1 MTAHILVVE
10 DDESFVEELK
20 QIIADSGGPAL
31 PIFVTNRD
39 DAVAKLESNFFDF
52 AILDLKIPTA
62 LGTTDFD
69 PEHGKYVFFH
79 IRKVSPGT
87 KILVLTG
94 SPSDDFIAPLLVQ
107 KHDADIWSEGA
118 KIDTIEFLKK
128 IELDQAPEKISRVVS
143 AIHALSDI
151 ELHTN
156 GLNLSTGEDRL
167 IRIFAKHFKA
177 DGLDGSRSRHLGA
190 KM

>member
-62 LGTTDFD
+62 LG
-69 PEHGKYVFFH
+69 VA
-79 IRKVSPGT
+79 RRLRSPVG
-87 KILVLTG
+87 V
-94 SPSDDFIAPLLVQ
+94 
-107 KHDADIWSEGA
+107 
-118 KIDTIEFLKK
+118 
-128 IELDQAPEKISRVVS
+128 
-143 AIHALSDI
+143 
-151 ELHTN
+151 N
-156 GLNLSTGEDRL
+156 Y
-167 IRIFAKHFKA
+167 
-177 DGLDGSRSRHLGA
+177 DGR
-190 KM
+190 